1 LKPATD
7 GLVPQAPDA
16 EAAVLG
22 AMMLAPDCVPA
33 VLAIL
38 RPEHFYLPKHAKIFK
53 AIASLSAANTLV
65 DLGTVANEL
74 HHSGDLDAIGGSIV
88 LLEFVDLVYTGAT
101 AEAHARIVL
110 EKAVLR
116 ELVAFGN
123 ELKEASGGHPGK
135 LSDLLESCQE
145 RIGCISATAQY
156 GESATRDW
164 QSLSTDVSAQVDE
177 NQSMRKSH
185 GKIGIAHTGLATL
198 DRRIGGFR
206 AGQFIVVGGRTGQG
220 KTAFATGMLIHMA
233 SRENVP
239 VAMFSLEMTDI
250 DIGIRIVCAHAGVS
264 AFKAMNGELSDDE
277 VERFCAAQAGLYSMP
292 LYLDKTI
299 NLTVAGFQARAQE
312 LIQNKG
318 VRVIVL
324 DYLQLMGGS
333 KKAQNREQEVAAI
346 SRACKAIAL
355 GSQCVVVALSQLSRE
370 AEKRERETSN
380 KLPSLTDLRESGAI
394 EQDADI
400 VLFPWRKMKMDAE
413 GVEERQS
420 EPMEAKIVIGKQ
432 RNGSRGVV
440 DVMFLPESM
449 TFADKYWGADDG
461 R

>member
-33 VLAIL
+33 ILAIL
-38 RPEHFYLPKHAKIFK
+38 RPEHFYLPNHAKIFK
-53 AIASLSAANTLV
+53 AIASLSAANALV

-74 HHSGDLDAIGGSIV
+74 HHSGDLAAIGGAVV

-116 ELVAFGN
+116 ELAAFGD
-123 ELKEASGGHPGK
+123 ELREVSGNHPGK
-135 LSDLLESCQE
+135 LSNLLESCQE
-145 RIGCISATAQY
+145 RIGRISATAQY

-164 QSLSTDVSAQVDE
+164 QSLSTDVSAQIDE
-177 NQSMRKSH
+177 NQATRKSH
-185 GKIGIAHTGLATL
+185 GKIGIAHTGLAAL

-250 DIGIRIVCAHAGVS
+250 DIGIRIVCAQAGVS
-264 AFKAMNGELSDDE
+264 AFRAMNGELTDDE
-277 VERFCAAQAGLYSMP
+277 LGQFSSAQAGLYSMP
-292 LYLDKTI
+292 LYLDKTV

-324 DYLQLMGGS
+324 DYLQLMSGP

-400 VLFPWRKMKMDAE
+400 VLFPWRKMKLDAE

-449 TFADKYWGADDG
+449 TFADKYWGPDDG

>member
-1 LKPATD
+1 MNQSENT
-7 GLVPQAPDA
+7 LVPQAPDA

-22 AMMLAPDCVPA
+22 ALMLVPDCVPA

-38 RPEHFYLPKHAKIFK
+38 RSEHFYLPAHAKIFR
-53 AIASLSAANTLV
+53 AIASLSVASTPIS
-65 DLGTVANEL
+65 LGTVANEL
-74 HHSGDLDAIGGSIV
+74 HHTADLAAIGGS
-88 LLEFVDLVYTGAT
+88 LALMEFTELVYTGAT

-116 ELVAFGN
+116 ELAAFGD
-123 ELKEASGGHPGK
+123 ELKNVSSNHPGR
-135 LSDLLESCQE
+135 LNDLLESCQE
-145 RIGCISATAQY
+145 RIGRISVTARY

-177 NQSMRKSH
+177 NQATRKSH
-185 GKIGIAHTGLATL
+185 GKIGIAHTGLTDL

-206 AGQFIVVGGRTGQG
+206 AGQFVVVGGRTGQG

-233 SRENVP
+233 ARENVP
-239 VAMFSLEMTDI
+239 VAMFSLEMTDV

-264 AFKAMNGELSDDE
+264 AFKAMNGELSNE
-277 VERFCAAQAGLYSMP
+277 ELERFSQAQAALYSMP

-324 DYLQLMGGS
+324 DYLQLMSGP
-333 KKAQNREQEVAAI
+333 KKSQNREQEVAAI
-346 SRACKAIAL
+346 SRVCKGVAL
-355 GSQCVVVALSQLSRE
+355 GSGCVVIALSQLSRE
-370 AEKRERETSN
+370 AEKRERDSIN

-400 VLFPWRKMKMDAE
+400 VLFPWRKMKLDAE

-420 EPMEAKIVIGKQ
+420 EPIEAKIVIGKQ
-432 RNGSRGVV
+432 RSGSRGVV
-440 DVMFLPESM
+440 DVWFLPESM
-449 TFADKYWGADDG
+449 TFTSKYWGGDG